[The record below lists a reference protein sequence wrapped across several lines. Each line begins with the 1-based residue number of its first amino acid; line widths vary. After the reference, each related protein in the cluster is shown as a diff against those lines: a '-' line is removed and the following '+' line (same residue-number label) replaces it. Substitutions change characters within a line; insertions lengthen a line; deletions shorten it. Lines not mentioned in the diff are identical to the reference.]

1 MLLIHEVRKS
11 YGPVEALRGVTL
23 EVRPGEVLSLLGPN
37 GAGKSTTI
45 GIATG
50 LLAPD
55 SGRVEFEGGGN
66 PRVGTVRNRLGVAT
80 QDLALYED
88 LTAVE
93 NLRFFGRLYRLP
105 RAVIE
110 ARTTELLERFGLDAR
125 ADDRVLTFSG
135 GMKRRLNLAIA
146 LIHDPPLVL
155 MDEPTAGV
163 DPHSRT
169 AILEYV
175 RQLGAEG
182 KAVVY
187 STHYMEEA
195 QRISDRVAI
204 LDHGRCI
211 ATGTVEELI
220 AAHGGVTRV
229 RQELAGEVREVQST
243 DPLATLSEMLAQEQ
257 TLAVHI
263 DRPDLEG
270 VFLNLTGRSLR
281 DR

>member
-1 MLLIHEVRKS
+1 MLRLHEVRKS
-11 YGPVEALRGVTL
+11 YGSVEALRGVTL
-23 EVRPGEVLSLLGPN
+23 AVRPGEVLSLLGPN

-50 LLAPD
+50 LMAPD
-55 SGRVEFEGGGN
+55 AGRVEIAGVGD
-66 PRVGTVRNRLGVAT
+66 PRLGAVRAHLGVAP

-88 LTAVE
+88 LTALE
-93 NLRFFGRLYRLP
+93 NLRFFGRLYRLE
-105 RAVIE
+105 RSVIE
-110 ARTTELLERFGLDAR
+110 SRSEALLEEFGLASRAR
-125 ADDRVLTFSG
+125 DRVSTYSG
-135 GMKRRLNLAIA
+135 GMKRRLNLAVA

-163 DPHSRT
+163 DPHSRS
-169 AILEYV
+169 AILGYV
-175 RQLGAEG
+175 QRLGEAG

-204 LDHGRCI
+204 LDHGEVI
-211 ATGTVEELI
+211 ASGSVEEI
-220 AAHGGVTRV
+220 IKAHGGVTRV
-229 RQELAGEVREVQST
+229 RQELPGEVRAVQS
-243 DPLATLSEMLAQEQ
+243 DEPLVTLSEMLADER

>member
-1 MLLIHEVRKS
+1 M
-11 YGPVEALRGVTL
+11 
-23 EVRPGEVLSLLGPN
+23 
-37 GAGKSTTI
+37 
-45 GIATG
+45 
-50 LLAPD
+50 
-55 SGRVEFEGGGN
+55 
-66 PRVGTVRNRLGVAT
+66 
-80 QDLALYED
+80 
-88 LTAVE
+88 
-93 NLRFFGRLYRLP
+93 
-105 RAVIE
+105 
-110 ARTTELLERFGLDAR
+110 
-125 ADDRVLTFSG
+125 
-135 GMKRRLNLAIA
+135 
-146 LIHDPPLVL
+146 
-155 MDEPTAGV
+155 
-163 DPHSRT
+163 
-169 AILEYV
+169 

-229 RQELAGEVREVQST
+229 RQELAGEVREVQSA

>member
-1 MLLIHEVRKS
+1 MLRLHEVRKS
-11 YGPVEALRGVTL
+11 YGSVEALRGVTL
-23 EVRPGEVLSLLGPN
+23 SVRPGEVLSLLGPN
-37 GAGKSTTI
+37 GAGKSTAI

-50 LLAPD
+50 LMAPD
-55 SGRVEFEGGGN
+55 AGRVEIAGVGD
-66 PRVGTVRNRLGVAT
+66 PRVGSVRAHLGVAP

-88 LTAVE
+88 LTALE
-93 NLRFFGRLYRLP
+93 NLVFFGRLYRLERP
-105 RAVIE
+105 VIE
-110 ARTTELLERFGLDAR
+110 ARSEELLEEFGLASRAR
-125 ADDRVLTFSG
+125 DRVSTYSG
-135 GMKRRLNLAIA
+135 GMKRRLNLAVA

-163 DPHSRT
+163 DPHSRS
-169 AILEYV
+169 AILGYV
-175 RQLGAEG
+175 RRLGEAG

-204 LDHGRCI
+204 LDHGEVI
-211 ATGTVEELI
+211 ATGSVEELI
-220 AAHGGVTRV
+220 AAHGGMTRV
-229 RQELAGEVREVQST
+229 RQELPGEVRAVQS
-243 DPLATLSEMLAQEQ
+243 DEPLATLSGMLADER